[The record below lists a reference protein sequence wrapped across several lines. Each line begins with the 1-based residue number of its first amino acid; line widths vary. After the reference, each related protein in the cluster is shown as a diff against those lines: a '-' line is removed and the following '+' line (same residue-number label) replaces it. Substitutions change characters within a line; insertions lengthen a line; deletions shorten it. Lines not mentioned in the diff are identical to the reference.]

1 MGDASWGDAVPEV
14 GFRPLR
20 RSDFERLRSWLNQ
33 PHVYEWWGT
42 ESGPDG
48 LGGPG
53 PHAAIGADMIV
64 VTVARRRAR
73 ADAEPGLAVAAQVAE
88 EYGPAADGV
97 DPTSR
102 FVILVD
108 GVPAGLIQWYR
119 LCDSPEY
126 GAAIGE
132 PTGAGVDLLLG
143 DPGRVGRGI
152 GPLVID
158 RFLVEVVFA
167 QPGVRRCVAGPDV
180 RNVRSIRAFTKAGF
194 EGVRDA
200 LVSGEPAPEHVMVR
214 IASEPALGP

>member
-53 PHAAIGADMIV
+53 PHAA
-64 VTVARRRAR
+64 T
-73 ADAEPGLAVAAQVAE
+73 AAQVAE